1 MRLADRVQL
10 VDPDW
15 PSISRRFGA
24 GIQAEIRS
32 SETEKLPFC
41 GASSPSDVRPTS
53 VFDVDGRATCLFHIL
68 TTARDALATIH
79 RMPMVQPPCR

>member
-32 SETEKLPFC
+32 SETEKRRC
-41 GASSPSDVRPTS
+41 
-53 VFDVDGRATCLFHIL
+53 
-68 TTARDALATIH
+68 ALALVRLPDDRKRHTAI
-79 RMPMVQPPCR
+79 PYCAYILSKLCRRALILMRLKGFFLQTCDKYE

>member
-32 SETEKLPFC
+32 SETEKRRC
-41 GASSPSDVRPTS
+41 
-53 VFDVDGRATCLFHIL
+53 
-68 TTARDALATIH
+68 ALALVRLSDDKKGTLQSRIALTSY
-79 RMPMVQPPCR
+79 RNYAGVP

>member
-32 SETEKLPFC
+32 SETEKRGC
-41 GASSPSDVRPTS
+41 RK
-53 VFDVDGRATCLFHIL
+53 IL
-68 TTARDALATIH
+68 CVGHNLR
-79 RMPMVQPPCR
+79 

>member
-32 SETEKLPFC
+32 SETEKRRC
-41 GASSPSDVRPTS
+41 
-53 VFDVDGRATCLFHIL
+53 
-68 TTARDALATIH
+68 ALALGSAIGFLDPH
-79 RMPMVQPPCR
+79 PPSATVRRAERDS